1 MEKLIPAEEEVLEK
15 MYEATKEETDALRGK
30 LDKAQEELL
39 PWSAFCKLACM
50 RLCCQGQWPFKLS
63 RDLDGVGDTEEVSF
77 ARDAREYAAES
88 NDHVRLRLDD
98 PRIFKPGNRSIG
110 LHAVSVS

>member
-63 RDLDGVGDTEEVSF
+63 RRPLACKLLMAGLAFVLLCCSLLCCSHPPSGCPGQKRATKHRATAISSR
-77 ARDAREYAAES
+77 AR
-88 NDHVRLRLDD
+88 
-98 PRIFKPGNRSIG
+98 
-110 LHAVSVS
+110 